1 MEGWQ
6 ATGDHKGEV
15 DKKEVVNNKENGAR
29 EGRCAKKKPKE
40 EGGDSEK
47 RGGQRRP
54 EEEKGK
60 IIFKNFHFNFFFNA
74 NSTNQIAGYSM
85 VCWFSGKFLA
95 TKILALWLVN
105 FDHMIDIL
113 QSDWLNL
120 LVLM

>member
-6 ATGDHKGEV
+6 ATGDHKGEG
-15 DKKEVVNNKENGAR
+15 DKTEVVNNKGNDAR
-29 EGRCAKKKPKE
+29 EGRCPKKK
-40 EGGDSEK
+40 GGESEK
-47 RGGQRRP
+47 RGDQRRP

-60 IIFKNFHFNFFFNA
+60 IIFKNFHLNFFFFFNA

-85 VCWFSGKFLA
+85 VCWFLGKFLA
-95 TKILALWLVN
+95 IKILALWLVN

-120 LVLM
+120 LVPT